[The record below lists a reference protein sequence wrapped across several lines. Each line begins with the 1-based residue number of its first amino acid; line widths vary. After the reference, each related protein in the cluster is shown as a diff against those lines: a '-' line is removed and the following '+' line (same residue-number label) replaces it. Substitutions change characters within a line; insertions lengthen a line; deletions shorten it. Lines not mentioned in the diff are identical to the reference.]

1 MRHRVAGRK
10 LSRHTQHRELMF
22 RNMLVSLL
30 EHERIKTTLAKGK
43 ELRSWADKM
52 ISLGKKGTLHAR
64 RQAFALLRNEG
75 IVKKLFDQI
84 APKLKDREGGY
95 TRVYKL
101 GWRHGD
107 AAPLSLVELVTF
119 AHPEEKK
126 KSTITKAKEALGKV
140 TPKKK
145 EKVETKEKVE
155 EKGKGKGKGKE
166 NEKEKEK
173 GKEKKEKKVKKE
185 EKEAPKAKKE
195 KPKKKAS
202 AEKTKEKTKS
212 K

>member
-1 MRHRVAGRK
+1 MRHHVAGRK

-22 RNMLVSLL
+22 RNMLVSLFQ
-30 EHERIKTTLAKGK
+30 HERIRTTLAKGK

-64 RQAFALLRNEG
+64 RRAFSLLRDKG
-75 IVKKLFDQI
+75 IVKKLFDEI
-84 APKLKDREGGY
+84 APKLKDRQGGY

-101 GWRHGD
+101 GWRQGD

-126 KSTITKAKEALGKV
+126 KSTIAKAKEVLGKV
-140 TPKKK
+140 APKKK
-145 EKVETKEKVE
+145 EKGEKI
-155 EKGKGKGKGKE
+155 
-166 NEKEKEK
+166 EK
-173 GKEKKEKKVKKE
+173 GKEKAKEKPKEKPKEKAKEEKKEKKAKKE
-185 EKEAPKAKKE
+185 EKEAPKEKKP
-195 KPKKKAS
+195 KPKKKS
-202 AEKTKEKTKS
+202 SEEKS

>member
-1 MRHRVAGRK
+1 MRHHVAGRK

-30 EHERIKTTLAKGK
+30 QHERIRTTLAKGK

-52 ISLGKKGTLHAR
+52 ITLGKKGTLHAR
-64 RQAFALLRNEG
+64 RRAFSLLRDKG
-75 IVKKLFDQI
+75 AVKKLFDEI
-84 APKLKDREGGY
+84 APKLKDRQGGY

-101 GWRHGD
+101 GWRQGD

-126 KSTITKAKEALGKV
+126 KSTITKAKEVLGKV
-140 TPKKK
+140 APKKK
-145 EKVETKEKVE
+145 EKGEKI
-155 EKGKGKGKGKE
+155 
-166 NEKEKEK
+166 EK
-173 GKEKKEKKVKKE
+173 GKEKTKEKPKEKPKEKAKEEKKEKKAKKE
-185 EKEAPKAKKE
+185 EKETSKEKKA
-195 KPKKKAS
+195 KPKKKS
-202 AEKTKEKTKS
+202 SEEKS

>member
-30 EHERIKTTLAKGK
+30 QHERIKTTLAKGK
-43 ELRSWADKM
+43 ELRGWADRM
-52 ISLGKKGTLHAR
+52 ISLGKQGTLHAR
-64 RQAFALLRNEG
+64 RRAFALLRNEG
-75 IVKKLFDQI
+75 VVKKLFDEI
-84 APKLKDREGGY
+84 APKLKNREGGY
-95 TRVYKL
+95 TRVFKL
-101 GWRHGD
+101 GWRQGD

-145 EKVETKEKVE
+145 EKVEKEEKKEK
-155 EKGKGKGKGKE
+155 G
-166 NEKEKEK
+166 KEKEK
-173 GKEKKEKKVKKE
+173 VKEKKEKKVKKE
-185 EKEAPKAKKE
+185 EKEAPKEKKE

-202 AEKTKEKTKS
+202 AEKSTEKSKEKTKS

>member
-30 EHERIKTTLAKGK
+30 QHERIRTTLAKGK
-43 ELRSWADKM
+43 ELRGWADRI
-52 ISLGKKGTLHAR
+52 ISLGKQGTLHAR
-64 RQAFALLRNEG
+64 RRAFALLRNEG
-75 IVKKLFDQI
+75 VVKRLFDEI

-95 TRVYKL
+95 TRVFKL

-126 KSTITKAKEALGKV
+126 KSTITKARQVLEKV

-145 EKVETKEKVE
+145 EKVETKEK
-155 EKGKGKGKGKE
+155 EKGK
-166 NEKEKEK
+166 EKER

-202 AEKTKEKTKS
+202 AEKNKEKTKS

>member
-30 EHERIKTTLAKGK
+30 QYERIKTTLAKGK
-43 ELRSWADKM
+43 ELRGWADRI
-52 ISLGKKGTLHAR
+52 ISLGKRGTLHAR
-64 RQAFALLRNEG
+64 RRAFALLRDKAT
-75 IVKKLFDQI
+75 VKKLFDEI
-84 APKLKDREGGY
+84 APKFKDREGGY

-119 AHPEEKK
+119 AHPEVKK
-126 KSTITKAKEALGKV
+126 KSTISKAKEVLEKV

-145 EKVETKEKVE
+145 EKVEKKEKAK
-155 EKGKGKGKGKE
+155 EKP
-166 NEKEKEK
+166 KEKE
-173 GKEKKEKKVKKE
+173 KEKKEKKVKKE
-185 EKEAPKAKKE
+185 EKEASKEKKT
-195 KPKKKAS
+195 KPKKKS
-202 AEKTKEKTKS
+202 SEEKS

>member
-10 LSRHTQHRELMF
+10 FSRHTQHRELMF

-43 ELRSWADKM
+43 ELRSWADR
-52 ISLGKKGTLHAR
+52 IITLGKRGTLHDR
-64 RQAFALLRNEG
+64 RRAFALLRDKG
-75 IVKKLFDQI
+75 IVKKLFDEI
-84 APKLKDREGGY
+84 APKFKDRAGGY

-101 GWRHGD
+101 GWRQGD

-126 KSTITKAKEALGKV
+126 KSTITKAKEVLGKM

-145 EKVETKEKVE
+145 EKAE
-155 EKGKGKGKGKE
+155 EKKKD
-166 NEKEKEK
+166 KEK
-173 GKEKKEKKVKKE
+173 GKEKVKEKPKEKAKEKKE
-185 EKEAPKAKKE
+185 EKVKKKEKEAPQEKKA
-195 KPKKKAS
+195 KPKKKPS
-202 AEKTKEKTKS
+202 PEKS